1 MMKPSHLLILLGS
14 FTLLGLGFYFTAF
27 SRDSVALS
35 SIETSK
41 LRDQSNAYGGE
52 IAPALAAL
60 KVEVA
65 LLKSEVA
72 TLKAASIDVS
82 DMQRRFIKL
91 QQEVAALQPRAGSAF
106 TADES
111 SNAENFTKSQELTEQ
126 DILAATEKQK
136 EEHRKHMD
144 VINGV
149 FLSEPI
155 DYQWS
160 TKTTDLITQ
169 SLENGEQMR
178 INLSNAE
185 CHTTLCRVEVNYH
198 DAAAARE
205 FQLQFPMQVGG
216 ALPQISY
223 LYEPQDDGSTNVVM
237 YLARKGYDLPR
248 IIQ

>member
-1 MMKPSHLLILLGS
+1 MMKISHLLILLGS
-14 FTLLGLGFYFTAF
+14 FTLLGLGFYFTGF
-27 SRDSVALS
+27 SQNSVALS
-35 SIETSK
+35 SIETSNTHEG
-41 LRDQSNAYGGE
+41 R
-52 IAPALAAL
+52 IASALAAL
-60 KVEVA
+60 KGEVA

-72 TLKAASIDVS
+72 TLKAASIDSS

-91 QQEVAALQPRAGSAF
+91 QQEVAALQPRTGNAL
-106 TADES
+106 TANES
-111 SNAENFTKSQELTEQ
+111 SNSENSTKSQERTEQ
-126 DILAATEKQK
+126 DIIAATEEQK
-136 EEHRKHMD
+136 EEHRKHME

-149 FLSEPI
+149 FLSEPV

-169 SLENGEQMR
+169 SLGNGEQIR

-185 CHTTLCRVEVNYH
+185 CHTTLCRVEINYD
-198 DAAAARE
+198 DAEAARE

-248 IIQ
+248 VIQ